1 MRHQQ
6 SRRGLANKLARMGW
20 ALLRRAKQRAGS
32 FYGLCGASSDQYG
45 VVAAKTPWERDEEA
59 MEAAIMREYIKEGNV
74 VF

>member
-1 MRHQQ
+1 MF
-6 SRRGLANKLARMGW
+6 
-20 ALLRRAKQRAGS
+20 GS
-32 FYGLCGASSDQYG
+32 SPDYYG